1 MHRGAGFGD
10 GLHMAWF
17 NRNAA
22 LLGALALVSG
32 CSSIVQHH
40 GYITEPTLMRTVH
53 AGVDNQQSVEQL
65 LGEPSF
71 KSQFGQPTWYYVG
84 NFTKQTPFGTPRINK
99 DTVLAVSFD
108 ASGNVAS
115 AETTGMEKVVRI
127 HPDSH
132 VTPTLGRERSFL
144 EDLFGNIGQV
154 GAAGTS
160 GGGPPSN
167 TGGGS

>member
-1 MHRGAGFGD
+1 MRGGAGFGD
-10 GLHMAWF
+10 GLHMVRF

-32 CSSIVQHH
+32 CSSIVAHR
-40 GYITEPTLMRTVH
+40 GYIAEPTLMQTVH
-53 AGVDNQQSVEQL
+53 AGIDNQQSVEQL

-71 KSQFGQPTWYYVG
+71 KSQFGQPTWYYVSS
-84 NFTKQTPFGTPRINK
+84 FTRQQPFGTPHINK
-99 DTVLAVSFD
+99 QTVLAITFD
-108 ASGNVAS
+108 PAGNVAS

-127 HPDSH
+127 HPDSDK
-132 VTPTLGRERSFL
+132 TPTLGRERSFL
-144 EDLFGNIGQV
+144 QDLFGNIGQV
-154 GAAGTS
+154 GAAGGS

>member
-1 MHRGAGFGD
+1 MRRDAGFGD
-10 GLHMAWF
+10 GLHMVRF

-40 GYITEPTLMRTVH
+40 GYITEPVLMQSVH

-84 NFTKQTPFGTPRINK
+84 NFTKQRPFGTPRIDK
-99 DTVLAVSFD
+99 ETVLAVTFD
-108 ASGNVAS
+108 AAGNVAS
-115 AETTGMEKVVRI
+115 AETSGVEKVVKI
-127 HPDSH
+127 NPDSDK
-132 VTPTLGRERSFL
+132 TPTLGRERSL
-144 EDLFGNIGQV
+144 LQDLFGNIGQV
-154 GAAGTS
+154 GAAGT
-160 GGGPPSN
+160 GGGAPSN
-167 TGGGS
+167 TGGG

>member
-1 MHRGAGFGD
+1 MRRDAGFGD
-10 GLHMAWF
+10 GLHMVRF

-40 GYITEPTLMRTVH
+40 GYITEPVLMQSVH

-71 KSQFGQPTWYYVG
+71 KSQFAQPTWYYVG

-108 ASGNVAS
+108 AAGNVAL